1 MSSESSVE
9 MMAAAAAK
17 AKEAKEKVVRAMDD
31 YVKRQQRLPP
41 IKPPLVSE
49 SFFAAFP
56 NLRELLRD
64 GEAAIKSLIE
74 MEEEILRQYQKVLVY
89 AR

>member
-1 MSSESSVE
+1 VSSESSVE
-9 MMAAAAAK
+9 MMAAAAK

-41 IKPPLVSE
+41 IKPPRVSE
-49 SFFAAFP
+49 SFFVAFP

-74 MEEEILRQYQKVLVY
+74 MEEEILRQYRRFLCMP
-89 AR
+89 R

>member
-9 MMAAAAAK
+9 MMAAVAAVAK

-41 IKPPLVSE
+41 IKPPRVS
-49 SFFAAFP
+49 
-56 NLRELLRD
+56 
-64 GEAAIKSLIE
+64 
-74 MEEEILRQYQKVLVY
+74 
-89 AR
+89 